1 MAFDMRQHRGLICL
15 LLGSVVALGW
25 ATVVDYPL
33 TKWLAGNGWPAF
45 AEFMGRSLFEGE
57 LPGGGDL
64 VIFFIIG
71 VFCFYAVSLRA
82 TAPDRVAAWRPAL
95 GFMVVGLVLTAF
107 AYVHTLKWLVARAR
121 PHLVFDGHYAFSA
134 WYEIGPHFITEGI
147 YRGSF
152 TSGHTAQ
159 AFVMM
164 VLAYALAGSPTAGR
178 GLKTAGWGVGAL
190 VVVYTLG
197 MGLARCMSVSHWV
210 TDVVGAMVISWVT
223 LHVLY
228 FDIMKVPQQQRH
240 RTALARTG
248 GLRTGWELLLVFYL
262 VALFLGIL
270 VSGIG
275 LRALWVAQSRWLAIL
290 LVPGI
295 LTAVWGFR
303 RSVACCRNLYRGL
316 AAIDKE
322 PLGA

>member
-15 LLGSVVALGW
+15 LVGSVAALTA

-33 TKWLAGNGWPAF
+33 TKWLGGNGWAVF
-45 AEFMGRSLFEGE
+45 AEIMGRSLFEGE
-57 LPGGGDL
+57 CPGGGDL

-71 VFCFYAVSLRA
+71 VFGIYALSLRS
-82 TAPDRVAAWRPAL
+82 TAPEWVAAWRPVL
-95 GFMVVGLVLTAF
+95 GFMMVGLILTAF

-134 WYEIGPHFITEGI
+134 WYEIGPHFVTEGI
-147 YRGSF
+147 YHGSF

-164 VLAYALAGSPTAGR
+164 VLAYALAGNPAAGR
-178 GLKTAGWGVGAL
+178 GLKAVGWLVGAL

-197 MGLARCMSVSHWV
+197 MGLARCMSLSHWV

-228 FDIMKVPQQQRH
+228 FEILKVPQQQRVWK
-240 RTALARTG
+240 ALVRAG
-248 GLRTGWELLLVFYL
+248 DLRSGWELFMGFYL
-262 VALFLGIL
+262 VAAFCGIL

-275 LRALWVAQSRWLAIL
+275 LRALWVPQARWLAIL
-290 LVPGI
+290 LVPGVPA
-295 LTAVWGFR
+295 AVWGFR
-303 RSVACCRNLYRGL
+303 RTATCCRYLNRGL
-316 AAIDKE
+316 AAIDGE
-322 PLGA
+322 STDA